1 MKPTKRPPISCAARR
16 MLALVL
22 LMLVP
27 LAPAAAQTAATPAP
41 LPAVTTPYVL
51 VDARTGE
58 VIEERDAARPW
69 YPASTTKLMTLYVA
83 LAAVRAGEIDLQ
95 SPVVMSARAAAE
107 PPSKMGFKK
116 GTVITLDNALKML
129 MVKSANDVA
138 VAVAEAV
145 GGSVEAFSNRMNAQA
160 RRLGMV
166 ATHFVNPHGLPDP
179 RHVSSARDMAL
190 LGRALT
196 TDFAEY
202 RAYLNLHAIQIGKTV
217 LKNYNTLVERFRG
230 TTGMKTGYICSSGFN
245 LVASA
250 ERNGREMI
258 AVVFGSYNALERA
271 EQAAVLLEK
280 GFRSRALFG
289 GARPQLAGLRSGA
302 EFREPLDMCPYLKAR
317 RGAIAAGDSEQP
329 EFKTLPNGMVVIQ
342 QGDQVRPTHLGQK
355 IAYGPPI
362 RVYVGGAAGAS
373 PAGGLAV
380 ADAPVPKAR
389 PNPPAALAGASQMTA
404 FVGQANATGAPFPAT
419 EGPLTLLPSAPSKAA
434 VPLPRA
440 KPN

>member
-1 MKPTKRPPISCAARR
+1 MKPTKRPPISRARR
-16 MLALVL
+16 MLALIL

-27 LAPAAAQTAATPAP
+27 LAPAGAQTATAPAP

-83 LAAVRAGEIDLQ
+83 LAAVRAGEIGLQ

-166 ATHFVNPHGLPDP
+166 ATHLVNPHGLPDP

-190 LGRALT
+190 LGRALIA
-196 TDFAEY
+196 DFPEY

-217 LKNYNTLVERFRG
+217 LKNYNTLVERYPG

-250 ERNGREMI
+250 QRNGREMI

-289 GARPQLAGLRSGA
+289 GARPQLASLRSGA
-302 EFREPLDMCPYLKAR
+302 EFSEPLDMCPYLKAR
-317 RGAIAAGDSEQP
+317 RGAIATGDSEQP

-362 RVYVGGAAGAS
+362 RVYVGGASGPS

-380 ADAPVPKAR
+380 ADAPLPKAR
-389 PNPPAALAGASQMTA
+389 PNPPAALASASPMSA
-404 FVGQANATGAPFPAT
+404 FVGQANAAGAPFPAS
-419 EGPLTLLPSAPSKAA
+419 EGPLTLLPSAPAKSAA
-434 VPLPRA
+434 PLPRA